1 MAGQLKVTV
10 DREECIS
17 CGVCW
22 ATCEA
27 VFEESSDDG
36 LTQITAQYRV
46 NDSLAE
52 GLVPADLEDCVRDAA
67 DSCPVEVIHVS
78 EA

>member
-1 MAGQLKVTV
+1 
-10 DREECIS
+10 
-17 CGVCW
+17 
-22 ATCEA
+22 